1 MSTSLDKDKPLVSVV
16 TPAFNAMPYIRETVE
31 SIREQDYANIE
42 HIVMDGGSN
51 DGTRE
56 YLATQQHVQWSSEP
70 DRGQSHAL
78 NKAFAKASGEIVGW
92 LNADDVYVAGA
103 VSKAVTFLQ
112 LHDDVDLVYGDLQII
127 DESSNPVGETR
138 SRPFDLEKLL
148 YFNFMKQPTVF
159 MRRRL
164 LDKLVGVDESL
175 HYTMDRE
182 FWLRAAVAGSRIE
195 YLGNEVLAGFR
206 LCPGTKSFEDTPEFR
221 VEWGEIL
228 EKLAASDDMEPA
240 LRRAARAA
248 HRKTL
253 AQYHVAKM
261 TQFLEARNRNGV
273 FSSLARAIGQDPGLL
288 LNRGIWKFA
297 TMGLMGIRPDRLR
310 KFRKNV

>member
-1 MSTSLDKDKPLVSVV
+1 MSSSLDKDMPLVSVV

-31 SIREQDYANIE
+31 SIRDQDYANIE
-42 HIVMDGGSN
+42 HIVMDGGSD

-56 YLATQQHVQWSSEP
+56 YLATQQHMRWWSEP

-78 NKAFAKASGEIVGW
+78 NKAFGKASGDIIGW

-103 VSKAVTFLQ
+103 VSKAVNFLK

-127 DESSNPVGETR
+127 DESSSPVGETR
-138 SRPFDLEKLL
+138 SRTFDLEKLL
-148 YFNFMKQPTVF
+148 HFNFMKQPTVF

-182 FWLRAAVAGSRIE
+182 LWLRAAIAGSRIE
-195 YLGNEVLAGFR
+195 YLENEILAGFR

-221 VEWGEIL
+221 IEWGRVL
-228 EKLAASDDMEPA
+228 EAIAGSDDIDPA

-248 HRKTL
+248 HRKTQ

-261 TQFLEARNRNGV
+261 TQFLEARNRMKV
-273 FSSLARAIGQDPGLL
+273 LTSLAKAVVRDPGLL